1 MRRTRSTLAQVVL
14 IVVGLLVLA
23 YPFTLG
29 ADPGL
34 SCRGQQMRAGDT
46 CPKADGESS
55 QTYEQR
61 ARDARNARPVIVGV
75 GLGLSAFG
83 IVLVHG
89 ERRRRRATA
98 AEEHRP

>member
-1 MRRTRSTLAQVVL
+1 MRRARSTLAHAVL
-14 IVVGLLVLA
+14 IAVGLLLLA

-29 ADPGL
+29 ADPGV
-34 SCRGQQMRAGDT
+34 SCRGQEMQAGDT

-61 ARDARNARPVIVGV
+61 ARDARNARPVIFGV

-83 IVLVHG
+83 IVLVQE
-89 ERRRRRATA
+89 ERRRRLTA
-98 AEEHRP
+98 VADESRQ